1 MSERLADEAR
11 TFNENVE
18 AWSAEH
24 DGEFVLLRGTTLI
37 GFFPTYE
44 QALEAGYGKFGLT
57 PFFVRQIRYPP
68 RPHLITRLIAPTRA

>member
-1 MSERLADEAR
+1 MNEPLANEAR
-11 TFNENVE
+11 TFDENIE

-24 DGEFVLLRGTTLI
+24 GGEFVLLRGSSLI
-37 GFFPTYE
+37 GFFKTYK

-68 RPHLITRLIAPTRA
+68 RPHLITRLVAPTRA